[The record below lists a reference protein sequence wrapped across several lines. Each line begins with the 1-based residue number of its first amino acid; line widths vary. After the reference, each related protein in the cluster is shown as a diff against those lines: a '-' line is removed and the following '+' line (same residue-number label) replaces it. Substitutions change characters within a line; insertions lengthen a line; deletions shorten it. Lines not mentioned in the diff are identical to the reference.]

1 MLLSNGACSSS
12 RCVRWNNLRQERMGN
27 QMIEHRTVDTSLMA
41 FNQLFAEA
49 TQCASDSMSRWTSG
63 TISLSL
69 DEVRDLPLEDVANE
83 LELGYELL
91 TMIVLTLDGPLDGQL
106 ILTFDEENGRQL
118 ASSLLG
124 RKPTNDGDDG
134 WSQTEWSPLE
144 QSALSETGN
153 ILGCA
158 YIKALTDLLDLE
170 LVPSP
175 PMFVQDFGASMIEQA
190 VISQS
195 ADCERAIVCRT
206 QFSREGKELDWNVF
220 FVPSQALLERLE
232 NALESRGG
240 CN

>member
-1 MLLSNGACSSS
+1 
-12 RCVRWNNLRQERMGN
+12 
-27 QMIEHRTVDTSLMA
+27 MIENRTVDTSLLA

-49 TQCASDSMSRWTSG
+49 TQSASDSMSRWTSG

-69 DEVRDLPLEDVANE
+69 DEVRDLPLEDVVNE
-83 LELGYELL
+83 LELGFDLL

-124 RKPTNDGDDG
+124 REPTNEGDSDGG
-134 WSQTEWSPLE
+134 WSETAWSPLE

-158 YIKALTDLLDLE
+158 YIKALTDLLDQE

-175 PMFVQDFGASMIEQA
+175 PMFIQDFGASIIEQA

-195 ADCERAIVCRT
+195 VDCERAIVCRT

-220 FVPSQALLERLE
+220 FVPSQALLEQLE
-232 NALESRGG
+232 NALGTRET
-240 CN
+240 CD